1 MSEIPQAIF
10 KHWTHSY
17 EEDTEDVRV
26 YRPNDYEFPLSRGR
40 RGFEIKESGKFIQY
54 DIAPTDGSERRV
66 GHWKAE
72 GTNRIKIYFEDR
84 DIQSYTLDIVS
95 CDGSTLRIKKYR
107 PL

>member
-72 GTNRIKIYFEDR
+72 GTNRIKIYFRDR
-84 DIQSYTLDIVS
+84 AIQSIILDIVS
-95 CDGSTLRIKKYR
+95 CDGNILRIKKE
-107 PL
+107 